1 MRWRVKNW
9 PICWVLHLYFVS
21 WNFCQPKLVI
31 FFNISSNVI
40 SMFRK
45 YNIYYKVLFAL
56 RIAVEILFEER
67 KKIATESLAE
77 GNALNIFLIILP
89 ILLSFDKLSYQKY
102 TKPYDFVE
110 GNSCGPL
117 IKWILSHKHAH
128 IHLTA
133 IAAQNHNLTFEV

>member
-1 MRWRVKNW
+1 
-9 PICWVLHLYFVS
+9 
-21 WNFCQPKLVI
+21 
-31 FFNISSNVI
+31 
-40 SMFRK
+40 MFRK

-117 IKWILSHKHAH
+117 IK
-128 IHLTA
+128 
-133 IAAQNHNLTFEV
+133 